1 MSAAKVSLVIAM
13 VALLAAVAFF
23 YQRMDHSRSSAAS
36 SQDIAKGIDEIG
48 KGLALQQ
55 QISLLK
61 TTLGKVATENARLRQ
76 AISELKLRKEELK
89 VCNANLIKA
98 RRERARCDKWATDV
112 DDEKLQKSEALK
124 KTRLELQGEKQK
136 SSELQTQV
144 SQITNKL
151 AETKSALAEIEKQK
165 QVSVS
170 TFRQEK
176 DKYISLKR
184 ELSNLKAQDSNK
196 PRQEEIEGL
205 IKDLNKDLKQKSAV
219 IQELTKQK
227 RASDEMLRRLEGKL
241 LAAGVSPSDIEKV
254 AAREGFSEARSTGAT
269 SETSPSTSTGQETPV
284 TSRPRKST
292 SVIFAMVDDNK
303 DDSIDIEEFT
313 KHIRPSLALRAQAS
327 ADPKKWFL
335 KRFKIFD
342 KDESGTITRE
352 EAMQQKDLFREIF
365 HRSTRSRFM
374 NNSTQTTG
382 GSPQGTG
389 MIESYRSR
397 IFRNFPIKMSNAT
410 GSEGGE
416 KKSSSSSSAGNFL
429 GGLFSSILGGG
440 SSSNTGSTGSSS
452 GSSGTG
458 SGSSS
463 TGSGSR
469 SRSSERISSGLSR
482 MSREGTTLSEDG
494 SRRLNADS
502 LTSTSSRML
511 RFRNRTSTSGW
522 NSSST
527 GQEGALSLNAT
538 RIKRGRSGQEH
549 SLLSASGNLR
559 TSTSSERPKLSA

>member
-23 YQRMDHSRSSAAS
+23 YQRMDRSRSSAAS

-61 TTLGKVATENARLRQ
+61 TTLGKVATENARLKQ
-76 AISELKLRKEELK
+76 AISELKLRKEELM

-98 RRERARCDKWATDV
+98 RKNRARCDKWATDV
-112 DDEKLQKSEALK
+112 DDEKLRKSEALK
-124 KTRLELQGEKQK
+124 KTRLELQDEKQK

-144 SQITNKL
+144 SKITSKL
-151 AETKSALAEIEKQK
+151 SETKAALAEIEKQK

-176 DKYISLKR
+176 DKYISLKK

-254 AAREGFSEARSTGAT
+254 AAREGFSEARSTGT
-269 SETSPSTSTGQETPV
+269 SETPSTTSSGQDATTTSTLV
-284 TSRPRKST
+284 PRKST
-292 SVIFAMVDDNK
+292 SVIFAMVDDDK
-303 DDSIDIEEFT
+303 DGSIDIDEFT

-342 KDESGTITRE
+342 KDESGKITKE
-352 EAMQQKDLFREIF
+352 EAKQQKDLFREIF
-365 HRSTRSRFM
+365 QSSTRKRFTS
-374 NNSTQTTG
+374 NSTQTTTSTEAG
-382 GSPQGTG
+382 GMLG
-389 MIESYRSR
+389 SYRSKL
-397 IFRNFPIKMSNAT
+397 FRNFPVNMQDKNST
-410 GSEGGE
+410 RTDEGG

-429 GGLFSSILGGG
+429 GGLFSSFLGVAAAATVRAVAVAAVAEA
-440 SSSNTGSTGSSS
+440 SAA
-452 GSSGTG
+452 
-458 SGSSS
+458 
-463 TGSGSR
+463 
-469 SRSSERISSGLSR
+469 
-482 MSREGTTLSEDG
+482 EDG

-502 LTSTSSRML
+502 LSSSTSSRML
-511 RFRNRTSTSGW
+511 RLRNRTKGSLSTGVEGSASLNTTSTLRDSAGMQGSSLL
-522 NSSST
+522 NVTRRKRFSST
-527 GQEGALSLNAT
+527 EGSRLNA
-538 RIKRGRSGQEH
+538 
-549 SLLSASGNLR
+549 
-559 TSTSSERPKLSA
+559 